1 MGAVVEVAYFNT
13 YLLRNVGQDQV
24 NVSNSGVV
32 TPNSPAIA
40 DNGYKKGG
48 QWPSVTYFHLGY
60 PKFPLLS
67 TNLQDKYEWYVEES
81 RIRGGF
87 NNTSVELGPRAYLT
101 EQNDSED
108 IFPTGL
114 IYSGVFNSKTD
125 INNTNVFSVADEIT
139 KSLDPRSGPLQ
150 YMHARDTDLTVFQ
163 QAKVNKVLIDKDSL
177 YTQEGT
183 AMVAASPAVIG
194 TVVPYEGDY
203 GISNQP
209 ESFAFYGFRR
219 YFTDVDRGAVMR
231 LSRDGLTE
239 ISQYGMSDYFRDRLS
254 EVNNNYKIWQTTVA
268 CNTPSG
274 VSITAADVSDLQLGM
289 RIQFNN
295 PTNQVAFI
303 VGIDPTVNRV
313 SCSDTILDT
322 PTEFT
327 ARKNV
332 KDKILAGW
340 DAHSKNYVLS
350 IQISETSPQQETRH
364 ETLNFDDGINGWVSF
379 QSFVPDQI
387 RSLKNVFYSFK
398 GSGLWQH
405 YNNQAR
411 NNFYG
416 VSYDSCVE
424 FIFNQRPSVTKNFS
438 TVSYEGYNGWE
449 VESFKSSETG
459 IESGSFNSDTTKSI
473 SSYDEGVYID
483 SVTGYTLRAGFDRKE
498 NLYVANLIS
507 STPSQPGE
515 IIFGDQ
521 ISGIKGYFATV
532 KIKTD
537 STTDPGGHKEL
548 FSVGTRYVQSS

>member
-13 YLLRNVGQDQV
+13 YLLRNVNQDQV
-24 NVSNSGVV
+24 TSSGG
-32 TPNSPAIA
+32 PNNA
-40 DNGYKKGG
+40 DDPDAGYKKGG
-48 QWPSVTYFHLGY
+48 TWPSVNYFHLGY
-60 PKFPLLS
+60 PKFPF
-67 TNLQDKYEWYVEES
+67 TADNKQDEYEWYVEES

-87 NNTSVELGPRAYLT
+87 NNTSVELGPRAYIT

-108 IFPTGL
+108 IFSTGL
-114 IYSGVFNSKTD
+114 IYSGVFNSRTSV
-125 INNTNVFSVADEIT
+125 NNTNVFSVADEIT

-150 YMHARDTDLTVFQ
+150 FMHARDTDLTVFQ
-163 QAKVNKVLIDKDSL
+163 QAKVNKVLIDKDAL

-183 AMVAASPAVIG
+183 PMVAAAQAVIG

-209 ESFAFYGFRR
+209 ESFDYYGFRR
-219 YFTDVDRGAVMR
+219 YFTDADRGAVMR

-239 ISQYGMSDYFRDRLS
+239 ISQYGMSDYFRDNLS
-254 EVNNNYKIWQTTVA
+254 KIDNNFKIWQTTISILTSSGSTATVA
-268 CNTPSG
+268 DASN
-274 VSITAADVSDLQLGM
+274 LQLGM
-289 RIQFNN
+289 RVEFS
-295 PTNQVAFI
+295 TTTQVSFI
-303 VGIDPTVNRV
+303 TGIDYSSGKVNFL
-313 SCSDTILDT
+313 DTIIGD
-322 PTEFT
+322 PTEFS

-332 KDKILAGW
+332 KDKLVGAW
-340 DAHSKNYVLS
+340 DSHSKNYVIS
-350 IQISETSPQQETRH
+350 IKPAVTSPSEQDTSV
-364 ETLNFDDGINGWVSF
+364 TLNFDDGINGWVSF
-379 QSFVPDQI
+379 QTFIPDEM

-398 GSGLWQH
+398 DSGLWRH
-405 YNNQAR
+405 YENTSR
-411 NNFYG
+411 NSFYG
-416 VSYDSCVE
+416 VSSPSYVE

-449 VESFKSSETG
+449 VESFSSSETG
-459 IESGSFNSDTTKSI
+459 VESGSFNSDTTKSV
-473 SSYDEGVYID
+473 SSYSEGAYID
-483 SVTGYTLRAGFDRKE
+483 QLTGYTLRSGFDRKE

-507 STPSQPGE
+507 STPSRPGE

>member
-13 YLLRNVGQDQV
+13 YLLRNVNQDQV
-24 NVSNSGVV
+24 TNTGG
-32 TPNSPAIA
+32 PNNATDPDI
-40 DNGYKKGG
+40 GYKKGG
-48 QWPSVTYFHLGY
+48 TWPSVNYFHLGY
-60 PKFPLLS
+60 PKFPF
-67 TNLQDKYEWYVEES
+67 TADTKEDEYEWYVEES

-87 NNTSVELGPRAYLT
+87 NNTSVELGPRAYVT
-101 EQNDSED
+101 EQNDNED
-108 IFPTGL
+108 VFTTGL
-114 IYSGVFNSKTD
+114 IYSGVFNSKTSV
-125 INNTNVFSVADEIT
+125 NNTNVFSVADEIT

-150 YMHARDTDLTVFQ
+150 FMHARDTDLTVFQ

-209 ESFAFYGFRR
+209 ESFDYYGFRR

-239 ISQYGMSDYFRDRLS
+239 ISQYGMSDYFRDNLS
-254 EVNNNYKIWQTTVA
+254 EINNNSKIWQSSNVTITGAGTFVVTV
-268 CNTPSG
+268 SS
-274 VSITAADVSDLQLGM
+274 VDDLQIGM
-289 RIQFNN
+289 RVQFS
-295 PTNQVAFI
+295 PTNQVTFI
-303 VGIDPTVNRV
+303 TTIDPVNNKVTVK
-313 SCSDTILDT
+313 DEILDLGT
-322 PTEFT
+322 GKKSLF

-332 KDKILAGW
+332 KDKLVGAW
-340 DAHSKNYVLS
+340 DSHSKNYVLS
-350 IQISETSPQQETRH
+350 IQIADTSPTSKENKS
-364 ETLNFDDGINGWVSF
+364 TLNFDDGINGWVSF
-379 QSFVPDQI
+379 QTFIPDSM
-387 RSLKNVFYSFK
+387 RSLKNIFYSFK
-398 GSGLWQH
+398 DSGLWRH
-405 YNNQAR
+405 YQNPQR

-416 VSYDSCVE
+416 VSNDSYVE

-449 VESFKSSETG
+449 VESFTSSETG
-459 IESGSFNSDTTKSI
+459 IEGGTFNSDTANSI
-473 SSYDEGVYID
+473 SSYDEGSYVD

-507 STPSQPGE
+507 STPSRPGE
-515 IIFGDQ
+515 IIFGNQ

-532 KIKTD
+532 KVKTD

-548 FSVGTRYVQSS
+548 FSVGTRYAQSS